1 MLDDVDFE
9 KLTKGEIIDKD
20 GVKIALSDIGFS
32 KMCEIL
38 DKNYNNFLKNCN
50 KFTTFDLLDK
60 QEKLNDS
67 DDVDFIEYTDNN
79 DNYI

>member
-1 MLDDVDFE
+1 
-9 KLTKGEIIDKD
+9 
-20 GVKIALSDIGFS
+20 
-32 KMCEIL
+32 MCEIL

-50 KFTTFDLLDK
+50 KFTTFDLDK

-79 DNYI
+79 DNYIEPERKIS